1 VYVCERTSWHYS
13 VSLHYGAQE
22 WVRRGHGE
30 YREILGEREFFAEM
44 KGEER
49 MVCHFYR
56 ENWPCKVR
64 HACPLL
70 ALLADFTSYK
80 TASELCKH

>member
-1 VYVCERTSWHYS
+1 M
-13 VSLHYGAQE
+13 SLASQSAPGVLGCMQE

-30 YREILGEREFFAEM
+30 YREIQGEKEFFAEM

-56 ENWPCKVR
+56 ENWPCKVGR
-64 HACPLL
+64 QEFACAHAQCATRVPP
-70 ALLADFTSYK
+70 
-80 TASELCKH
+80 